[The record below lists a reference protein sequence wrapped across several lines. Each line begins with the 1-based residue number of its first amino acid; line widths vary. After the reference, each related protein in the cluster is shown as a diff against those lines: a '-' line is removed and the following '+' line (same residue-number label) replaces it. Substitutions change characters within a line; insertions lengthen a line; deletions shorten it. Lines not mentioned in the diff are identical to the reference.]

1 MPFKTS
7 VKIHARI
14 MFNTERSK
22 FLLLYHY
29 IPLLVIFDFGKNSD
43 RQSLK
48 AHPNDTF

>member
-14 MFNTERSK
+14 MFNTGRSK

-48 AHPNDTF
+48 AQPNDTF